1 MAHPASID
9 TAVRTAAFR
18 WLGEQVSIHRD
29 VLPRSLLAEG
39 FPFENSR
46 IHLVGP
52 KGIFKPK
59 ILDLPLSIT
68 TVPNGPYPDR
78 IGEKGILTYH
88 YRGNNPDHPD
98 NVGLR
103 TLMKKEI
110 PLIYFLGAFRA
121 KYLAAWPV
129 YIIHD
134 DPSDLVF
141 KAVVDDLTVLNKE
154 SFRGV
159 ADVDGRRRY
168 ITSKVLVRLHQRSF
182 REKVLAAYRTQCAL
196 CRLKHAELLDA
207 AHIIP
212 DNEPDSR
219 PIVENG
225 IALCKFH
232 HAAFDSLFIGIT
244 PDYIVEV
251 RRDILDEEDGPMLL
265 HGLKGLHQNKI
276 ILPASRYFW
285 PNKEFL
291 DRRFR
296 KFRKAI

>member
-1 MAHPASID
+1 MAID
-9 TAVRTAAFR
+9 QQIRSAAFT
-18 WLGEQVSIHRD
+18 WLGQQVIIHGD
-29 VLPRSLLAEG
+29 VLPRNLLAEG
-39 FPFENSR
+39 FLFGDIR

-59 ILDLPLSIT
+59 ILALPLSIT

-88 YRGNNPDHPD
+88 YRGNNPDHTD

-110 PLIYFLGAFRA
+110 PLIYFLGAFRG
-121 KYLAAWPV
+121 KYLASWPV
-129 YIIHD
+129 YIIQD
-134 DPSDLVF
+134 DPGKLVF
-141 KAVVDDLTVLNKE
+141 KAVVDDLAVLDE
-154 SFRGV
+154 RSFSSV

-168 ITSKVLVRLHQRSF
+168 LTSKVLVRLHQRSF
-182 REKVLAAYRTQCAL
+182 RERVLAAYRTQCAL
-196 CRLKHAELLDA
+196 CRLRHAELLDA

-212 DNEPDSR
+212 DNEPDST
-219 PIVENG
+219 PTVDNG

-232 HAAFDSLFIGIT
+232 HAAFDSFFIGIS
-244 PDYIVEV
+244 PNYIIEV
-251 RRDILDEEDGPMLL
+251 REDILDEEDGPMLL
-265 HGLKGLHQNKI
+265 HGLKGLHKNRI
-276 ILPASRYFW
+276 ILPRSSSFW

-291 DRRFR
+291 DRRYQ